1 MGVEFPH
8 TEAMTLCFR
17 RTGLDTAGVVCA
29 ACACKLEA
37 RGIIAKGAA
46 TLVRNSLRFMMM
58 HYTSPLPVFQK

>member
-8 TEAMTLCFR
+8 TEAMTLCFS
-17 RTGLDTAGVVCA
+17 RTGLDAAGVVCTGNA
-29 ACACKLEA
+29 DSLEA

-46 TLVRNSLRFMMM
+46 TLVRNSLRFMVM